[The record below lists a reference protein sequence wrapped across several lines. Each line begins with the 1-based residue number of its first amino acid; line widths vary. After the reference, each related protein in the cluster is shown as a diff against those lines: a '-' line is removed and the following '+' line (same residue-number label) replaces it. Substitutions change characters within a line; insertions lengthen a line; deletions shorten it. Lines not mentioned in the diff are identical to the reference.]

1 LKDNCFTIVPWFLPY
16 VNMKQSFCCSV
27 AQSCL
32 TQWPQGLQHSR
43 FPCLS
48 PSPWVCSSSCPLSQW
63 CHPTISSSVVPFSSC
78 PQSFPASGSFPM
90 SQLFC
95 IRWPK
100 YWSFSFSI
108 GPSNA
113 YSGLMSFKMEW
124 FGLHAVQRT
133 LSQGTH
139 RSPPSRTSL
148 PPPIPSHP
156 STLLQSPGL
165 SSLSHTANSA
175 WLSILCVVVCMF
187 PGYSLHS
194 SHPLLPPH
202 SFVHKFV
209 LYVCISIV
217 TRAVS

>member
-1 LKDNCFTIVPWFLPY
+1 MSVRLFAPHGSQHTWHLSLP
-16 VNMKQSFCCSV
+16 
-27 AQSCL
+27 
-32 TQWPQGLQHSR
+32 
-43 FPCLS
+43 
-48 PSPWVCSSSCPLSQW
+48 PSPRVCSDSRPLSQR
-63 CHPTISSSVVPFSSC
+63 CYLTISFSTGTFSFC
-78 PQSFPASGSFPM
+78 FQSFSALGSIPV

-165 SSLSHTANSA
+165 SSLSHTAN
-175 WLSILCVVVCMF
+175 
-187 PGYSLHS
+187 P
-194 SHPLLPPH
+194 
-202 SFVHKFV
+202 
-209 LYVCISIV
+209 
-217 TRAVS
+217 R